1 MPSSMAESRSMGGRS
16 PSLGDLGQAWGREV
30 MFEPVRSWRWQ
41 RVARKEIKNTEKGTP
56 SLREFS
62 SNLAE

>member
-30 MFEPVRSWRWQ
+30 MFELSQ
-41 RVARKEIKNTEKGTP
+41 KLEVAKSGEERDKK
-56 SLREFS
+56 
-62 SNLAE
+62 